1 MTATRSR
8 KRTRSRFVDV
18 LQKPKGVIHPR
29 VQKVGPEHFGIVSID
44 CAKARCKWMLCD
56 FYGNV
61 LIPPTVVAL
70 NRNDIHA
77 AIERLREALARHGI
91 KDQLVAIER
100 TGRYHHFIRDAFAAA
115 SYEVRLVH
123 PFATSRFRQPNDP
136 GIKTDDVDMAAIH
149 CATANGFALTEPPLA
164 ESWMILQLRVRQRRD
179 LVCKSSQLC
188 CQIREHL
195 DACLPGLAASF
206 EDQLWDSPVAWAIIH
221 QFASPQAVQQAGLD
235 GLQGCLRQAGL
246 RYQQRT
252 LHKVLAWAA
261 AAAAPEKA
269 GLIHHAIA
277 RALNEDRT
285 RKAQEIQAL
294 ESELAGR
301 LTHTPY
307 IRLLSVPGINIIS
320 TADLAG
326 EMGPIEHYLNARAI
340 TGRAGLRPSRRQ
352 SDEVDYPNGRLVRCA
367 NRRLRAALMWIADNL
382 VVCNQYFRALAG
394 RWKVAGKDPR
404 HTRVKVAS
412 RFTRI
417 AYQIVAGNQVC
428 RHPSMQQP
436 SYILEKLLKFHAEHG
451 TPTAQALA
459 DLQAAADQLPKSAH
473 ASEALPLAELLRK
486 LEHGRK
492 RGPTA
497 IGDIIPIVLARLG
510 ARVLQST
517 TSGEADSR

>member
-1 MTATRSR
+1 
-8 KRTRSRFVDV
+8 
-18 LQKPKGVIHPR
+18 
-29 VQKVGPEHFGIVSID
+29 
-44 CAKARCKWMLCD
+44 
-56 FYGNV
+56 V

-70 NRNDIHA
+70 NRNDINA